1 LALFFGS
8 QVKSKRIRSKQ
19 RTSQIKSEA
28 VQKGR
33 RHDPLFQS
41 PRSPLPSQQHFHSY
55 DLQRPRPPIS
65 LQKQLQNYSLIVVGE
80 RSRSDAACVATW
92 RRWYALY
99 AWKTKSPPTWKLGSN
114 DSLSSSKKMP
124 GIIRMSM
131 ASRQP
136 WDAIREYLLSRS
148 ARKHWLQNII
158 FPCHSSSII
167 HSCMALHY
175 MYM

>member
-1 LALFFGS
+1 MALFFGS

-28 VQKGR
+28 FQKGR
-33 RHDPLFQS
+33 THDPLFQS

-99 AWKTKSPPTWKLGSN
+99 AWTTKSPPTWKLGSN
-114 DSLSSSKKMP
+114 DSLSSSRKMP

-131 ASRQP
+131 ASRQL

-148 ARKHWLQNII
+148 ARKTLAPEHC
-158 FPCHSSSII
+158 FP
-167 HSCMALHY
+167 LPQF
-175 MYM
+175 